1 MMRSSKQ
8 ILAEKMRLESYW
20 NISYLENGYVTP
32 EMNNISYEIKKC
44 RRELVQR
51 DELDAKFEN
60 LILIWGSLRGINMQI
75 PDVL

>member
-51 DELDAKFEN
+51 DELDAKFESKA
-60 LILIWGSLRGINMQI
+60 LEVADDFVS
-75 PDVL
+75 VAT